1 MAENKEDVTSKQL
14 AELCIKIAESRKAED
29 IKSLKLTDISLVSDY
44 FIVCT
49 GNSLPHLSAIAEWI
63 KRKVREKYNIR
74 PLAIDGEAQ
83 SQWIII
89 DFGSVMVHILTPEAR
104 EKYQLE
110 ELWGDA
116 EKLEELLAERLSS
129 NI

>member
-1 MAENKEDVTSKQL
+1 MAENKDNVSSEEL

-44 FIVCT
+44 FVICT
-49 GNSLPHLSAIAEWI
+49 GNSLPHLGAIAEWI
-63 KRKVREKYNIR
+63 KRKVREKYSIR
-74 PLAIDGEAQ
+74 PLAVDGETQ

-89 DFGSVMVHILTPEAR
+89 DFGNVMVHILTPEAR
-104 EKYQLE
+104 ERYQLE
-110 ELWGDA
+110 DLWGDA